1 MSLSGVD
8 LFAGAG
14 GWDVYCTEL
23 GIDVLGIETDG
34 QACETRAAA
43 GFRTLQADVSKLDP
57 ADYPCDVLIASPPCT
72 AFSMAGKGKGRDA
85 LTVFATAI
93 QRLRAGASLDRDWL
107 DSQCD
112 DPTAHL
118 VLEPLRWALAL
129 QPEWIAFE
137 QVPPVLPLWRLMD
150 DVLRE
155 RGYSTWTGVL
165 EAERFGVPQTRERAI
180 LMASRTGQHVSPP
193 VPTHQRYVSGEPA
206 RHEMT
211 LDGELLPWVSMAD
224 ALGWGM
230 TARPGLSISHAG
242 QDGGSGARASIER
255 ERERES
261 VDRSATGSRG
271 AQAFQ
276 GLFDNHR
283 TYADRQGSAPLT
295 NLMASSWSHPEARKQ
310 GGFGA
315 QNPASVGGRS

>member
-1 MSLSGVD
+1 MTLSGVD

-14 GWDVYCTEL
+14 GWDVYCAEL
-23 GIDVLGIETDG
+23 GIDVLGIETDR

-85 LTVFATAI
+85 LAVFATAI
-93 QRLRAGASLDRDWL
+93 QRLRVGASLDRDWL

-180 LMASRTGQHVSPP
+180 LMASRAGHVSPP

-211 LDGELLPWVSMAD
+211 FDGELLPWVSMAD

-255 ERERES
+255 ERERERAWI
-261 VDRSATGSRG
+261 DR
-271 AQAFQ
+271 
-276 GLFDNHR
+276 L
-283 TYADRQGSAPLT
+283 P
-295 NLMASSWSHPEARKQ
+295 ARE
-310 GGFGA
+310 
-315 QNPASVGGRS
+315 GRRHE